1 MEDHMKTFR
10 RTIIWGWMI
19 LWGLTAGQNSLFSA
33 VPVDNPHAV
42 SVFLSASEDNADR
55 EMDRFLKAKEHVFK
69 RNWANAR
76 SGFESYLKDYP
87 QGRFRDEG
95 LYWLA
100 SSLNMLSKDEK
111 REENIIAL
119 KKEAIASLNEQID
132 RHPKSLWRD
141 DGLALRIEIASQL
154 VLMGQDAYTPIIDE
168 AVRTEKKDAR
178 QLRMLALNSLV
189 ALDETYALPLLQNVL
204 KTETDTEI
212 RKRCVQLLG
221 QHFSDSSFDL
231 LQELAAGDPDKEIQ
245 KEAESW
251 INRIQQSRVPVYIK
265 YNIFGSRLVDD
276 SLYNEFPEGQIR
288 TFPLEA
294 DKAIGQKAI
303 QSLISPI
310 FNGKLSSL
318 SSSANGAIPYPG
330 YYLQDHFMTVTNR
343 AGDYQLWIK
352 PDELDVSESRIAGVV
367 EFRHRQ
373 TNKKTDVSFQLNR
386 GETKLLTTRS
396 GNSIS
401 LMVLQFQENMPNTIT
416 IQTDK
421 SSLPEVLNRLVD
433 ISKTIGMSDSGRT
446 TFSDMMGWTV
456 SSSRENWSIDDLT
469 GKTGKY
475 DFGQAEAVS
484 SDPKGWKLVGNLIL
498 LTEDKQFLGR
508 KAVLF
513 DPEGKRVASGDE
525 IVVPVDNPQNFKLNN
540 AGSIETAGSEI
551 PDYGPFESKA
561 AFQINPNV
569 EIRTDREYFEAEE
582 FNRNLISFGRSRAG
596 LSDKNTTVIE
606 ALTVNKKWTLLGDI
620 FWIKSKNLL
629 IGSGAFIVDPDR
641 EVKAY
646 GLVTLPLDNPGAYR
660 VLQGKTWKKG
670 NILEQADERNTRTYY
685 STRINGVQGWEVWTT
700 LRSGPLQKGGGIDYS
715 LSRAV
720 RRIDDRD
727 WILIGNITLLQE
739 KRMFLGRQAVLI
751 NSDGDIIFGSE
762 IEVPTEN
769 PSGARVIQ
777 K

>member
-1 MEDHMKTFR
+1 MKTFKC
-10 RTIIWGWMI
+10 TIIWGWMI
-19 LWGLTAGQNSLFSA
+19 IWGLTIGLNSPSFA
-33 VPVDNPHAV
+33 APVESTHSSIAD
-42 SVFLSASEDNADR
+42 LSASEHDTDK

-69 RNWANAR
+69 RNWAKAR

-87 QGRFRDEG
+87 QGRLRDEG

-119 KKEAIASLNEQID
+119 KKEAIARLNELVD

-154 VLMGQDAYTPIIDE
+154 VLMGQDDYTHIIDE
-168 AVRTEKKDAR
+168 AVRAEKKDAR
-178 QLRMLALNSLV
+178 QLRMLALNTLV
-189 ALDETYALPLLQNVL
+189 ALNENYALPLLQNIL
-204 KTETDTEI
+204 NTDTDTEI

-221 QHFSDSSFDL
+221 QHFSDSSFDF
-231 LQELAAGDPDKEIQ
+231 LQGMAAGDSDKEIQ

-251 INRIQQSRVPVYIK
+251 IDRIQQSRVPVYIK
-265 YNIFGSRLVDD
+265 YNIYGSRLVDD
-276 SLYNEFPEGQIR
+276 SLYSEFPEGQIR

-294 DKAIGQKAI
+294 EKTIGPKAI
-303 QSLISPI
+303 QNLISPI
-310 FNGKLSSL
+310 FKGKLSSL

-330 YYLQDHFMTVTNR
+330 FYFQDHLITITNR

-396 GNSIS
+396 GNTIS
-401 LMVLQFQENMPNTIT
+401 LMILQFQENMPNTIT

-421 SSLPEVLNRLVD
+421 SSLPEVLNRLID

-475 DFGQAEAVS
+475 DFGEAEAVS

-513 DPEGKRVASGDE
+513 DPEGKTVASGDE
-525 IVVPVDNPQNFKLNN
+525 IVVPVDDPQNFRLSDE
-540 AGSIETAGSEI
+540 ARFEPAESGI
-551 PDYGPFESKA
+551 PDFGPFEAKA
-561 AFQINPNV
+561 AFQIKRDV
-569 EIRTDREYFEAEE
+569 TIRTDREYFEADE
-582 FNRNLISFGRSRAG
+582 FNRNLISFGRSRASLPDIISAATG
-596 LSDKNTTVIE
+596 TRTTDRI
-606 ALTVNKKWTLLGDI
+606 WTLLGDI
-620 FWIKSKNLL
+620 FWIKDKNLL
-629 IGSGAFIVDPDR
+629 VGSGALVIDPDR

-646 GLVTLPLDNPGAYR
+646 GLVTLPLDDPGAYR
-660 VLQGKTWKKG
+660 ILQGKTWKKG

-685 STRINGVQGWEVWTT
+685 STQINGVQGWEVWTT
-700 LRSGPLQKGGGIDYS
+700 LQSGPLQKGGGIVYG
-715 LSRAV
+715 LSRALCSF
-720 RRIDDRD
+720 DSKD
-727 WILIGNITLLQE
+727 WILIGNITLVQE
-739 KRMFLGRQAVLI
+739 KRMFLGRQAALI

-762 IEVPTEN
+762 IEVPTEK

>member
-19 LWGLTAGQNSLFSA
+19 LWGLTVGQNSLFSA

-42 SVFLSASEDNADR
+42 SVFLSASEDNADK

-69 RNWANAR
+69 RNWAKAR

-87 QGRFRDEG
+87 QGRLRDEG

-119 KKEAIASLNEQID
+119 KKEAIVRLEELID

-154 VLMGQDAYTPIIDE
+154 VLMGQDDYTPIIDE

-178 QLRMLALNSLV
+178 QLRMLALNTLV
-189 ALDETYALPLLQNVL
+189 ALNETYARPLLQIIL
-204 KTETDTEI
+204 KTDTDTEI
-212 RKRCVQLLG
+212 RKRSVQLLG
-221 QHFSDSSFDL
+221 QHFSDSSFDF

-251 INRIQQSRVPVYIK
+251 IDRIQQSRVPVYIK
-265 YNIFGSRLVDD
+265 YNIYGSRLVDD

-294 DKAIGQKAI
+294 EKAIEPKAI
-303 QSLISPI
+303 LNLIRPI

-330 YYLQDHFMTVTNR
+330 FYLQDRFMTVTNR

-352 PDELDVSESRIAGVV
+352 PDELEVTENRIAGVV

-373 TNKKTDVSFQLNR
+373 TNKRMDVPFHLNK

-396 GNSIS
+396 GNTIS
-401 LMVLQFQENMPNTIT
+401 LMIIQFQENMPHTIT
-416 IQTDK
+416 IQTEK
-421 SSLPEVLNRLVD
+421 SGLPEELNRLVD

-456 SSSRENWSIDDLT
+456 SSSRKNWSIDDLT

-484 SDPKGWKLVGNLIL
+484 SDPKGWKLAGSLIL
-498 LTEDKQFLGR
+498 LTEDKQFIGR
-508 KAVLF
+508 KAVLL
-513 DPEGKRVASGDE
+513 DPDGKTVASGDD
-525 IVVPVDNPQNFKLNN
+525 IVVPVDNPQNFKVRN
-540 AGSIETAGSEI
+540 AGRIEPAGSEL
-551 PDYGPFESKA
+551 PDYGPFEA
-561 AFQINPNV
+561 RAVFQIKPDI
-569 EIRTDREYFEAEE
+569 EIRTDREYYEADE
-582 FNRNLISFGRSRAG
+582 FNRNLISFGRSRAS
-596 LSDKNTTVIE
+596 LPDIISTATETRTTDRI
-606 ALTVNKKWTLLGDI
+606 WTLLGDI
-620 FWIKSKNLL
+620 FWIKDKNMLV
-629 IGSGAFIVDPDR
+629 GSGALVIDPDR

-646 GLVTLPLDNPGAYR
+646 GLVTVPLDNPGAYR
-660 VLQGKTWKKG
+660 ILQGKTWKKG

-685 STRINGVQGWEVWTT
+685 STRINGVQGWEVWTV
-700 LRSGPLQKGGGIDYS
+700 LQSGPLQKGGGIDYS

-727 WILIGNITLLQE
+727 WILIGHITLLQE
-739 KRMFLGRQAVLI
+739 KRMFLGRQAALI

>member
-1 MEDHMKTFR
+1 MEDHMKTVKC
-10 RTIIWGWMI
+10 TIIWGWMI
-19 LWGLTAGQNSLFSA
+19 IWGLTMGLNSLSFA
-33 VPVDNPHAV
+33 APVESPHA
-42 SVFLSASEDNADR
+42 SIGDLSAFEHNTDN
-55 EMDRFLKAKEHVFK
+55 EMDRFLKAKEQVFK
-69 RNWANAR
+69 RKWEKAR

-87 QGRFRDEG
+87 KGRLRDEG

-119 KKEAIASLNEQID
+119 KKEASARLDDLID

-154 VLMGQDAYTPIIDE
+154 VLMGQDAYTSIIDE

-178 QLRMLALNSLV
+178 QLRMLALNTLV
-189 ALDETYALPLLQNVL
+189 ALDETYALPLLQNIL
-204 KTETDTEI
+204 NTDTDTEI

-221 QHFSDSSFDL
+221 QHFSDSSFDF
-231 LQELAAGDPDKEIQ
+231 LQELAADDPDKEIQ

-251 INRIQQSRVPVYIK
+251 IDRIQQSRVPVYIK
-265 YNIFGSRLVDD
+265 YNIYGSRLVDD
-276 SLYNEFPEGQIR
+276 SLYNEFPEGQIK

-294 DKAIGQKAI
+294 EKTIGPKGI

-310 FNGKLSSL
+310 FNGKLSSI

-330 YYLQDHFMTVTNR
+330 FYFQDHFMTVTNR

-396 GNSIS
+396 GNTIS
-401 LMVLQFQENMPNTIT
+401 LMILQFQENMPNAIT

-421 SSLPEVLNRLVD
+421 SSLPEVLNRLID

-484 SDPKGWKLVGNLIL
+484 SDPKGWKLVGSLIL

-525 IVVPVDNPQNFKLNN
+525 IVVPVDDPQNFHLSDE
-540 AGSIETAGSEI
+540 ARFEPAESGI
-551 PDYGPFESKA
+551 PDFGPFEAKA
-561 AFQINPNV
+561 AFQIKKDV
-569 EIRTDREYFEAEE
+569 TIRTDREYYEADE
-582 FNRNLISFGRSRAG
+582 FNRNLISFGRSRAS
-596 LSDKNTTVIE
+596 LPDRNSTVTV
-606 ALTVNKKWTLLGDI
+606 ALTAERKWTLLGDI
-620 FWIKSKNLL
+620 FWIKDKKSLV
-629 IGSGAFIVDPDR
+629 GFGALVIDPDR

-646 GLVTLPLDNPGAYR
+646 GLVNLPLDDPGAYR

-685 STRINGVQGWEVWTT
+685 STQINGVQGWEVWTT
-700 LRSGPLQKGGGIDYS
+700 LQSGPLQKGGGIDYS

-727 WILIGNITLLQE
+727 WILIGNITLVQE
-739 KRMFLGRQAVLI
+739 KRMFLGRQAALI

-769 PSGARVIQ
+769 PSGAIVIQ